1 MKSHSMDSGKES
13 LVATRI
19 YLMLLESVQHLKQH
33 KHRRHESLEGDNSGY
48 LLELGPSFILSVE
61 ATNTACFLPKLIS
74 FGSCLYR
81 GPHQR
86 KSSLQF
92 LLSGGQNK
100 ALARHS
106 EEYAVTTVEMV
117 LQTSQRVLK
126 MGFPTG
132 VKKAQ

>member
-1 MKSHSMDSGKES
+1 MKSHSMGSGRES

-19 YLMLLESVQHLKQH
+19 YPMLLESVQHLKQH
-33 KHRRHESLEGDNSGY
+33 KRRRHKSPEGDNPGY
-48 LLELGPSFILSVE
+48 LLELGPSFILSME
-61 ATNTACFLPKLIS
+61 ATTTACFLPKLIL

-86 KSSLQF
+86 KRSLQF

-100 ALARHS
+100 TLARRKK
-106 EEYAVTTVEMV
+106 EYTVTTVEMV